1 MRNDVIADGHTRVAW
16 VPTIADVT
24 QPTVAELDAGVD
36 LQWIVTA
43 DGLVGFEPTTAEVD
57 NTALASTFDTRRAG
71 RASFSGTLLR
81 LKRQRGTDTV
91 YETLTRYATGYVV
104 IRRSVPEGD
113 AWAAGQE
120 VSVYPVEC
128 GETRHLPPEANSVER
143 YEVPLMIVNPPALR
157 AEVVA
162 GA

>member
-1 MRNDVIADGHTRVAW
+1 MKNDVIADGHTRVTW

-24 QPTVAELDAGVD
+24 QPTVAELDAGGD
-36 LQWIVTA
+36 LQWIITA
-43 DGLVGFEPTTAEVD
+43 DGLVGIEPANGEVGD
-57 NTALASTFDTRRAG
+57 TALASTFDTRRAG
-71 RASFSGTLLR
+71 RASFAGTLLR

-113 AWAAGQE
+113 AWAEGQE

-128 GETRHLPPEANSVER
+128 GETRHLPPEANSV
-143 YEVPLMIVNPPALR
+143 
-157 AEVVA
+157 
-162 GA
+162 